1 MRIDRLDLIA
11 YGRFSEK
18 TLDLAAGSC
27 GLHLIYGNNE
37 AGKSTSLRALI
48 AWLFGIPARTRDSF
62 RHAHQQLRV
71 GGRLRLT
78 DGRTLDFVRRK
89 GIKGTLLRYGSE
101 EPLDDAVLQPFLPG
115 GIDEKLF
122 STLWGIDHPRL
133 VAGGQELL
141 DQSGDLGQALF
152 SAAVGTAGL
161 RRVLNE
167 LQNGADQLF
176 KPRAPTKMVNQAIAE
191 FKAAQKMIKEASLP
205 VTEWKRL
212 QQELTE
218 TLLAIDQVEQ
228 TLAARGREK
237 SRLDRLK
244 RVGGALAERRA
255 VRQRID
261 ALGEVPSLP
270 ADFAQ
275 QQRAT
280 RERLAQAEAARNRAV
295 VKIGVL
301 EQEADALVVRQELLD
316 NEEAILDLYRE
327 SGAVEKTIEDRP
339 QQDGKRRLLRNE
351 AETLLKG
358 VRPDVDLADADAL
371 RPLLN
376 HKKWLTGLARQYS
389 LLEQKKA
396 QVTAALRDIA
406 DQRQALQ
413 RELATQPAAQLD
425 LGGLKATIAAAR
437 KAGDLEQRLAE
448 LRRRAAAE
456 HAACSA
462 ELARL
467 GRFSGTAA
475 ALLELALPVP
485 ETLDSNEKSED
496 ELAEQ
501 LRNLQR
507 RQEEVN
513 EQHKLAEEELH
524 SLLLSGPVPMP
535 VELEESRRLRDT
547 GWQLVKDQYIE
558 QRDVAGEIAAFTG
571 GADLPSLYEQKVE
584 QADQL
589 ADRLRQAADKVVKRA
604 DLEARLA
611 NHASR
616 LAAIAAE
623 IARVTAARQ
632 EQEMSWRM
640 VWEPLNIV
648 PGTAREMKQWILR
661 VEKLVARIQSAN
673 TVVDDQQALADE
685 VRRLQESVA
694 RQICAF
700 DPTAEPW
707 QMSLEAMLSLC
718 EQRVTDEE
726 AARERRQQLSN
737 QLADAEIGLH
747 RRGEEQKGVDTDRQR
762 WRQEWGQAIAGLGL
776 GADVHPEQAAESF
789 EQLVAFF
796 DKFDRSE
803 DLRKRIF
810 GIDQVEKKF
819 SRQVF
824 AFAESLGVAWEGRQ
838 ATAIVAQLHR
848 DLTVAREARAGRG
861 KLETQLA
868 ELKVERSDA
877 EITISRARDQL
888 AGLRQLAGV
897 AGDDDLPAAGD
908 ASRRQRELV
917 EKLEMLEQELN
928 RNGDGLSIAE
938 LEEEAAAAERDAID
952 GELAKIDQ
960 ELSELQA
967 ERDGLRDRRQTLQND
982 IQARDGNAAAAT
994 AAEEAEQKLAVVVAG
1009 AEQYLRLQIA
1019 ALILEQRIEEY
1030 RRENQAPVLARAGEL
1045 FARLTLDSYAGLR
1058 DELDDGGRPI
1068 LLGLRANAE
1077 EVAIGAMSD
1086 GTRDQLYLALR
1097 LATLEQHLSRGEPLP
1112 FVVDDILIGFDDD
1125 RTRVCLELL
1134 AELAATTQVLLFTHH
1149 RRVVELAEKIN
1160 APAGIFT
1167 QSLGSDL
1174 VF

>member
-1 MRIDRLDLIA
+1 MRVDRLDLIA
-11 YGRFSEK
+11 YGRFSGK
-18 TLDLAAGSC
+18 TLDLAAGDC

-62 RHAHQQLRV
+62 RHSHQQLRV

-78 DGRTLDFVRRK
+78 DGRTLDFIRRK

-205 VTEWKRL
+205 VAEWKRL

-218 TLLAIDQVEQ
+218 ALLAIEQVEQ
-228 TLAARGREK
+228 ALAARGRQK
-237 SRLDRLK
+237 SRLERLK

-270 ADFAQ
+270 ADFDQ
-275 QQRAT
+275 QHRAA
-280 RERLAQAEAARNRAV
+280 RESLEQAEAARTRAV
-295 VKIGVL
+295 AKRDVL
-301 EQEADALVVRQELLD
+301 GQEAASLVVHQELLE
-316 NEEAILDLYRE
+316 NEETILVFYRE

-358 VRPDVDLADADAL
+358 VRPDVGLADADAL

-376 HKKWLTGLARQYS
+376 HKKWLAGLARQHS

-413 RELATQPAAQLD
+413 RELAAHPAAQLD
-425 LGGLKATIAAAR
+425 LAGLKATIAAAR

-467 GRFSGTAA
+467 GRFTGIAP

-485 ETLDSNEKSED
+485 ETLDSYEKSED
-496 ELAEQ
+496 ELAQ
-501 LRNLQR
+501 QQHNLQR

-513 EQHKLAEEELH
+513 EQHKLAEEELQF
-524 SLLLSGPVPMP
+524 LLLSGAVPMP
-535 VELEESRRLRDT
+535 VELQGSRRLRDT
-547 GWQLVKDQYIE
+547 GWQLVKNHYIE

-571 GADLPSLYEQKVE
+571 GADLPALYEQTVE
-584 QADQL
+584 HADQL

-616 LAAIAAE
+616 LAALAAE
-623 IARVTAARQ
+623 SARVTAARQ
-632 EQEMSWRM
+632 DQEKSWRM

-648 PGTAREMKQWILR
+648 PGTPREMKQWLLR
-661 VEKLVARIQSAN
+661 VEKLVACIQSAN
-673 TVVDDQQALADE
+673 AVVDDQQALAGE

-700 DPTAEPW
+700 DPSAELR
-707 QMSLEAMLSLC
+707 QISLEAMLSLC

-726 AARERRQQLSN
+726 AIRERWQQLRH
-737 QLADAEIGLH
+737 QLADAEIGLT
-747 RRGEEQKGVDTDRQR
+747 RRVEEQKGIDNDRER
-762 WRQEWGQAIAGLGL
+762 WRQEWVQAIAGLRL
-776 GADVHPEQAAESF
+776 GENVHPEQAVESF
-789 EQLVAFF
+789 ERLVAFF

-803 DLRKRIF
+803 ELRKRIF
-810 GIDQVEKKF
+810 GIDQVEEKF

-824 AFAESLGVAWEGRQ
+824 DFAASLGFAWEGRQ

-848 DLTVAREARAGRG
+848 DLTVAREARAGRS
-861 KLETQLA
+861 KIETQLA
-868 ELKVERSDA
+868 ELKVELSDL

-888 AGLRQLAGV
+888 AALRQLAGV
-897 AGDDDLPAAGD
+897 AGDDELPAAGY

-938 LEEEAAAAERDAID
+938 LEGEAAAAEIDASD
-952 GELAKIDQ
+952 GELAKIDL

-1009 AEQYLRLQIA
+1009 AEHYLRLQIA

-1068 LLGLRANAE
+1068 LLGLRPNAE

-1149 RRVVELAEKIN
+1149 RRVVELAEGIK